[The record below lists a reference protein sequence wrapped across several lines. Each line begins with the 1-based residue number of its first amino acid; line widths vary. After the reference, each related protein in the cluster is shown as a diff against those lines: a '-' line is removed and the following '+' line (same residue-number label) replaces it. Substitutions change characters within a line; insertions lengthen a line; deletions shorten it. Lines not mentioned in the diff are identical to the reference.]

1 MHYELYIDV
10 FFLVNFMM
18 DYILL
23 QVTRTMLRCQTSHM
37 RICLGAVLGAATT
50 CGIIAVPG
58 IPGVVRFILFHAV
71 VNVVMIKTGLKIGWN
86 KLFLKAYV
94 MLYISAFILGGI
106 MEYLHQYI
114 RAGSLFFVLAL
125 AGYYVSLGVWNLIS
139 YLVRQ
144 REVRCSVRLFA
155 EGHECTVE
163 ALIDTGNGLR
173 DMVTG
178 KPVSIISKDAA
189 KKLWGGNLKDVRYI
203 PYHTVGQTDG
213 VMPLMVLDKMC
224 VKRKE
229 ELWIEKPLA
238 AISEEQLTFDEYE
251 MIMNPDIL

>member
-18 DYILL
+18 DYIVL
-23 QVTRTMLRCQTSHM
+23 QVTRKMLKTQTSHV
-37 RICLGAVLGAATT
+37 RICIGAASGAVLT
-50 CGIIAVPG
+50 CIIIV
-58 IPGVVRFILFHAV
+58 IPGLNAVVQFVLFHAV
-71 VNVVMIKTGLKIGWN
+71 VNVVMIKIGLKIGWN
-86 KLFLKAYV
+86 KTFLKAYIL
-94 MLYISAFILGGI
+94 LYISAFILGGV

-139 YLVRQ
+139 YLAGQ
-144 REVRCSVRLFA
+144 KAVRCAVRLFA
-155 EGHECTVE
+155 GEKECTVE
-163 ALIDTGNGLR
+163 VLVDTGNRLR

-178 KPVSIISKDAA
+178 KPVSIISRDAA
-189 KKLWGGNLKDVRYI
+189 RKLWGDDLKGMRYI
-203 PYHTVGQTDG
+203 PYHTVGKAEG

-224 VKRKE
+224 VLRKE
-229 ELWIEKPLA
+229 ELWIEKPLVA
-238 AISEEQLTFDEYE
+238 VGEEQLTSDEYE

>member
-23 QVTRTMLRCQTSHM
+23 QVTRRVLKMQTSHV
-37 RICLGAVLGAATT
+37 RICLGAALGAVLT
-50 CGIIAVPG
+50 CIIII
-58 IPGVVRFILFHAV
+58 IPGLNVVVQFILFHEV
-71 VNVVMIKTGLKIGWN
+71 VNVVMIKIGLKIGWN
-86 KLFLKAYV
+86 KTFLKAYLL
-94 MLYISAFILGGI
+94 LYISAFILGGI

-125 AGYYVSLGVWNLIS
+125 TGYYVSLGIWNLIS
-139 YLVRQ
+139 YLARQ
-144 REVRCSVRLFA
+144 KAGRCTVQLFA
-155 EGHECTVE
+155 GEKECTVE

-173 DMVTG
+173 DMITG
-178 KPVSIISKDAA
+178 KPVSIISRDTAR
-189 KKLWGGNLKDVRYI
+189 KLWDGNLNGVRYI
-203 PYHTVGQTDG
+203 PYHTVGKAEG

-224 VKRKE
+224 VLREE
-229 ELWIEKPLA
+229 ELWIMKPLA
-238 AISEEQLTFDEYE
+238 AISEERLTSDEYE